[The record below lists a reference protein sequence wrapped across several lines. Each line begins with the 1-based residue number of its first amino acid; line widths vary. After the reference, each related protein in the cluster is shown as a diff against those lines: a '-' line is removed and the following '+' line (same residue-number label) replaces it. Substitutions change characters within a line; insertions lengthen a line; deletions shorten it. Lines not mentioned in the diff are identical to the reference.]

1 MDKENLIEINDLL
14 IKSIN
19 RRLENK
25 YQKGLISVLELEK
38 HTKILENIR
47 NNSHIKEKLSMIYK
61 EDLKEYEKEIYSH
74 RCGCNCGSR
83 WKPLVVWRFIGK
95 TQGELCDNYR

>member
-61 EDLKEYEKEIYSH
+61 EDLKEYEKGLQQYNDFFAE
-74 RCGCNCGSR
+74 
-83 WKPLVVWRFIGK
+83 KFIGK
-95 TQGELCDNYR
+95 FCADKEDIEKD